1 MKIGIE
7 INTVIR
13 DINSQMLKYYIKDID
28 KHFDD
33 SLIDLNK
40 ISIIDDLKFPSKKA
54 KEDFLYVDYP
64 FEIFGCAKT
73 SHRNISPMFNKWMD
87 DLENERVKYDVS
99 LFSLKENAL
108 TIQSSFHFL
117 SKIGSRVRSVF
128 FPKDGKNMW
137 ENFDIIITTNERIVK
152 NKPDGK
158 VVILIQTSDN
168 KHLFRK
174 SDFVYASF
182 YDFLLDKSC
191 LKLAKKRIKKVSWFG
206 KIKNV
211 FRNLTV

>member
-13 DINSQMLKYYIKDID
+13 DINSQILKYYVKDID

-33 SLIDLNK
+33 TLIDLKK

-64 FEIFGCAKT
+64 FEIFGCANT
-73 SHRNISPMFNKWMD
+73 SHRNISTMFNKWMD
-87 DLENERVKYDVS
+87 ELDNEHTKYEVS

-128 FPKDGKNMW
+128 FPKDGKDMW
-137 ENFDIIITTNERIVK
+137 EKFDLIITTNERIVN

-158 VVILIQTSDN
+158 IVILIQTSDN
-168 KHLFRK
+168 KHLFKK

-182 YDFLLDKSC
+182 YDFLLDKTC
-191 LKLAKKRIKKVSWFG
+191 LKRAIKMKNNISWFR
-206 KIKNV
+206 KIKNI
-211 FRNLTV
+211 FKK